1 VIPKIGV
8 RLTFQPLSV
17 FLNLESAIIAA
28 IIITTRILI
37 LVGEDTYYQ
46 EVSRGVNNNHFIRY
60 HTFDI
65 ITAYS
70 GMMPRH

>member
-1 VIPKIGV
+1 MIPKIGV

-28 IIITTRILI
+28 IIITTRILR

-46 EVSRGVNNNHFIRY
+46 EVSGGVNNHFIRY
-60 HTFDI
+60 HTFHT

-70 GMMPRH
+70 GMLPRH